1 MGRLRRL
8 FCYGEDVPGNSREV
22 GIVGVFLEIRKISCE
37 ILRSL
42 GEGEEKGGSE
52 SRIMTSMGEGE
63 GDSNEGEGEGES
75 SKIRVDGVAGRD
87 IGSDEIGVG
96 DPEEGQKKARTEG
109 VQQEEKGWSGEKT
122 RE

>member
-1 MGRLRRL
+1 MFRETAGKSESWASSSRL
-8 FCYGEDVPGNSREV
+8 E
-22 GIVGVFLEIRKISCE
+22 
-37 ILRSL
+37 RSL
-42 GEGEEKGGSE
+42 AKSSGASENSEEGEEKGGSE
-52 SRIMTSMGEGE
+52 SRVMTSMGEGE

-122 RE
+122 GE